1 MKAQTTRR
9 KRCLYYLFLGMV
21 SAFFVLPILLVLM
34 NSLKGKLYISA
45 TPFAFPNKETFVG
58 LQNYAVGLA
67 KVHFY
72 RAAVYSF
79 FITIGS
85 VLLIVLFCS
94 MCAWI
99 ITRIRAWWC
108 DVIYFVLVA
117 SMVIPFQ
124 MTMFPLTKL
133 ADSFGL
139 TSLAGMCV
147 IYLGMGSTT
156 ATFMFGIC

>member
-9 KRCLYYLFLGMV
+9 KRCLYYLFLCMV

-72 RAAVYSF
+72 ADVTDDVPEGTVIAEGVYTSAQ
-79 FITIGS
+79 S
-85 VLLIVLFCS
+85 VN
-94 MCAWI
+94 
-99 ITRIRAWWC
+99 
-108 DVIYFVLVA
+108 
-117 SMVIPFQ
+117 
-124 MTMFPLTKL
+124 
-133 ADSFGL
+133 GL
-139 TSLAGMCV
+139 TVNALLSQTLTDAGAAATLCDNV
-147 IYLGMGSTT
+147 VQVRRAESGSGHQY
-156 ATFMFGIC
+156 FFVGCGNG